1 MGSTIEKFLYDL
13 LLAII
18 SAVLGAI
25 VGVVIP
31 KLLKKDKTDSTI
43 KVDKQLIFAQ
53 IHIEQKQYIHN
64 ESASPKTIPHNSS
77 KGQSV
82 SGGEILILYV
92 IGSLFLIYGFLK
104 FEVQISNVILIMT
117 VLLESTFLT
126 TSYVVTKKYYVD
138 KSMRSI
144 LIFNI
149 IATFCLPILLY
160 LMKCP
165 LTNSFVNKEI
175 ILNTISNDGVF
186 SLLADVNAF
195 GFLLYQ
201 ALGAIILFG
210 FMLFT
215 LIGTVHILSMINLA
229 LDNRLTKVWRCLYK
243 KTLVFCNSVRF
254 YISFGILLLVL
265 SFLFVSGILASFFF
279 CL

>member
-1 MGSTIEKFLYDL
+1 MIESFWYDL

-25 VGVVIP
+25 LGVIIP
-31 KLLKKDKTDSTI
+31 KLLKNEKKDSAI
-43 KVDKQLIFAQ
+43 QVDKQFIFAQ
-53 IHIEQKQYIHN
+53 IHIKQNQYIYN
-64 ESASPKTIPHNSS
+64 NLASPKTVAHNSS
-77 KGQSV
+77 SGQGM
-82 SGGEILILYV
+82 SGGEILFAYV

-104 FEVQISNVILIMT
+104 FESQISNVILSMA

-126 TSYVVTKKYYVD
+126 TTYVVTKKYYVD

-149 IATFCLPILLY
+149 FSTFCLPVLLY
-160 LMKCP
+160 LMKNP
-165 LTNSFVNKEI
+165 LTNSFVNKEK

-186 SLLADVNAF
+186 SLLSDVNVY

-201 ALGAIILFG
+201 ALGVIILFG

-215 LIGTVHILSMINLA
+215 LIGTVHILSMVNLA
-229 LDNRLTKVWRCLYK
+229 LENRLTKVWRWLYK
-243 KTLVFCNSVRF
+243 KTLGFCNSVGF
-254 YISFGILLLVL
+254 YIGFGILMLIM
-265 SFLFVSGILASFFF
+265 SFLFVSGILASI
-279 CL
+279 LK